1 MFSKTKMLMGGET
14 LTLQKLERKINMN
27 YKYILFHTKLN
38 DYYFIDQNDV
48 KHILLSE
55 DIIVADISHWNKND
69 ATRFASLGHDQR
81 IKELGTLKSFND
93 IKRNKEGF
101 YLDELKY

>member
-1 MFSKTKMLMGGET
+1 
-14 LTLQKLERKINMN
+14 MN
-27 YKYILFHTKLN
+27 YKYIMFHTKLN

-69 ATRFASLGHDQR
+69 ATRFASLGYDQR